1 MPNTI
6 KILLAEDQQLVRS
19 SLQQLLQS
27 NTNYEVIASVS
38 NGEETLHFLENSD
51 ILPDLCVLDI
61 QMPKMDGIECT
72 KIVKQLFPA
81 IKILLLTS
89 YDHDTY
95 MEQSFMVNV
104 DGYLLKEANLDSF
117 YRAVDTVLDGQFVAP
132 IRMMNKIAARL
143 TSLREIERKSKYNN
157 LTKLLSVHSDSLD
170 NKDLEII
177 KLIWQGWTN
186 RMIAEDLY
194 ISEGTVK
201 NYVSRMY
208 RKLKINTR
216 SELLQLLVE
225 NDRVI

>member
-225 NDRVI
+225 NDRVM